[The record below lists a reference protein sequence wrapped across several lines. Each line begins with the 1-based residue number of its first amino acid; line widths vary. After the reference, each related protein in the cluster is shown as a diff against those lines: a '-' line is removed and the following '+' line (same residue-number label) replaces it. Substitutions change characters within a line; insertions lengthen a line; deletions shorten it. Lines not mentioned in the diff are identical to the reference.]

1 MIVVSVLIAVAVVLV
16 TLQLLWEPLTS
27 GPYDEFVDETRQT
40 IRYNGKWYVYNDDI
54 ETILVMGLDKYE
66 SQVQESSY
74 NNDMQADFL
83 TLLIL
88 DKGEDKATALHL
100 NRDAMAQ
107 MNILGLKGEKLGSTT
122 AQLALAHTY
131 GSGGKDSGKN
141 TADAV
146 SGFLYDVSVDHYLS
160 LTMDAVKV
168 LNDLVGGV
176 SVEVLDDFSSVDP
189 QLVKGDNVTLKGE
202 QALTYV
208 RTRQGIGDETNEQR
222 MKRQQQYMNELL
234 ALVTHK
240 IDTDENF
247 ITRAA
252 LDVSDYIISDC
263 TVEQLKRISSFVS
276 DYKVTEI
283 KSIEG
288 ESKKGEKFMEFYP
301 DEDKLQELIIE
312 LFFEPKK

>member
-16 TLQLLWEPLTS
+16 ALQFLWEPLTS

-66 SQVQESSY
+66 SQVQEGSY

-189 QLVKGDNVTLKGE
+189 QLVKGAKVTLKGE

-240 IDTDENF
+240 VDTDENF

>member
-1 MIVVSVLIAVAVVLV
+1 MIVVSVLIAVAAVLV
-16 TLQLLWEPLTS
+16 ALQLLWEPLTS

-66 SQVQESSY
+66 SQVQEGSY

-189 QLVKGDNVTLKGE
+189 QLVKGAKVTLKGE

-240 IDTDENF
+240 VDTDENF

>member
-1 MIVVSVLIAVAVVLV
+1 MIVVSVLIAVAAVLV
-16 TLQLLWEPLTS
+16 ALQLLWEPLTS

-66 SQVQESSY
+66 SQVQEGSY

-189 QLVKGDNVTLKGE
+189 QLVKGAKVTLKGE

-240 IDTDENF
+240 VDTDENF

-312 LFFEPKK
+312 LFFELKK